1 MRIYFLILFFLQIIF
16 SQPSNAT
23 LIEINDDGSTTT
35 YEAFDYL
42 SAHRHFAIVKQ
53 SPPSDIYNIVQKYAD
68 LYGIDP
74 SLIHAII
81 QTESA
86 YDPKAISSA
95 GAEGLMQIMPKT
107 AESLGITDSF
117 DTDQNIE
124 AGVRYLKNL
133 LDQYDGNLEFALAAY
148 NAGEGSVQKYG
159 GVPPYPETIT
169 YIKKIK
175 KILE

>member
-42 SAHRHFAIVKQ
+42 SVHRHFAIVKQ
-53 SPPSDIYNIVQKYAD
+53 SPPSNIYNIVQKYAN
-68 LYGIDP
+68 LYGINP

-86 YDPKAISSA
+86 YNPKAISSA

-107 AESLGITDSF
+107 AKSLGIIDSF
-117 DTDQNIE
+117 DADQNIE
-124 AGVRYLKNL
+124 AGGPYLKKL
-133 LDQYDGNLEFALAAY
+133 L
-148 NAGEGSVQKYG
+148 
-159 GVPPYPETIT
+159 I
-169 YIKKIK
+169 
-175 KILE
+175 